1 MNINDCLKER
11 LLRKIPKDLIKVDA
25 SLKTSQY
32 KLEKAKEL
40 LLSNF
45 YNEAILSAYTSMF
58 HAVRALLYNE
68 GLQEKSHY
76 AVYIYLNE
84 RFSGKISPVL
94 INFFY
99 NFQKERHNIL
109 YGFNEELSEEEAQ
122 DAVFYSSDFI
132 VSVKLILGKK

>member
-58 HAVRALLYNE
+58 HAARALLYNE